1 MLVCCL
7 WVCANLRCLMVPTIE
22 SMVNNIVAARS
33 TPWFLHG
40 STIQIHSTLYPLH
53 HPQWAQS
60 AIKWPKCVCIR
71 RAWWRRQTASNS
83 HELRR
88 NSPGKRAPR
97 HQRNH
102 KNRRHTFVWINGIY
116 EPQQKSWCSWIFV
129 PNTNWFCH
137 QKSSC
142 FLTTSSKQSTQK
154 TRPPLF
160 QPPAFFG
167 WRL

>member
-22 SMVNNIVAARS
+22 SMVNNIVAVSS

-53 HPQWAQS
+53 HPQRAQS
-60 AIKWPKCVCIR
+60 AIEWPKCVCIR
-71 RAWWRRQTASNS
+71 RTWWRRQTASNS

-97 HQRNH
+97 HRRNH

-129 PNTNWFCH
+129 PNTNGFCH
-137 QKSSC
+137 QKSSV
-142 FLTTSSKQSTQK
+142 F

-160 QPPAFFG
+160 QPPLFRVTSLIHVWKNHLAS
-167 WRL
+167 